1 MTTEAKA
8 ARIRSIHDIMAS
20 EFSCDRGLVME
31 LAITELPDTEIQLLE
46 KVIQGCQEARQIEV
60 SKTEPQASAES
71 EPNEMKVGAF
81 FWSKPHTITDAQ
93 FHKAQHIHAVLIAEF
108 CHDQGV
114 VMNKVL
120 AELFDEELQVMEKVL
135 RRCQEARQIEAA
147 QEMTAEDR
155 MLETLQDLGA

>member
-1 MTTEAKA
+1 MITEAKE
-8 ARIRSIHDIMAS
+8 ARIRNIHDIMAS

-31 LAITELPDTEIQLLE
+31 LAITELSDAEIQVME
-46 KVIQGCQEARQIEV
+46 KVIQGCQAARQIEP
-60 SKTEPQASAES
+60 SEAEPQVQAEG
-71 EPNEMKVGAF
+71 EPHEMKVGAF

-93 FHKAQHIHAVLIAEF
+93 FHEAQHIHDVLTAEF

-120 AELFDEELQVMEKVL
+120 SELPDEELQVMEKVL
-135 RRCQEARQIEAA
+135 RRCLEARQIEAA
-147 QEMTAEDR
+147 QEMTAEDK